1 MTPTHFADRL
11 RSAATSTRVPA
22 RISRRR
28 RTTQGSVESP
38 NQSPSAAD
46 PMITAAHG
54 GEQFA
59 ARLRAALPAKAGV
72 RR

>member
-11 RSAATSTRVPA
+11 RSAATPTRVPA

-28 RTTQGSVESP
+28 RLAPAPQVAER
-38 NQSPSAAD
+38 AAA
-46 PMITAAHG
+46 PGQG